1 MVQKK
6 IYLGKPHYVNNGYD
20 MSEEFGMIAK
30 QDEEVAG
37 LLCRQGFYNQ
47 SVYYYIQ
54 SMEKFIK
61 SFICQKIDVTKNY
74 YANKLRQ
81 LGHSL
86 DAAIDFF
93 IEIVSGND
101 NNLRI
106 QVSEQL
112 KNGVL
117 KGIRFSAIH
126 NASRYP
132 YYNNGSYRIT
142 EMSKNDCVQLKD
154 IYDMLKTYINSINV
168 RI

>member
-1 MVQKK
+1 M
-6 IYLGKPHYVNNGYD
+6 NNGYD

-30 QDEEVAG
+30 QDEEVAN

-61 SFICQKIDVTKNY
+61 SFICQKIDVTNNY

-112 KNGVL
+112 K
-117 KGIRFSAIH
+117 
-126 NASRYP
+126 
-132 YYNNGSYRIT
+132 
-142 EMSKNDCVQLKD
+142 D